1 MFFGKS
7 ISFVIMMGISGQ
19 LTSSLSFI
27 HTLWIYMLQVFGMY
41 CVMLDLVVGLL
52 CYWHQWIGNHTSNVW
67 NLIPSCLMLIVWL
80 EWKYYSFEDTEK
92 MLEELF
98 VLCQHS
104 LFDWSHCWD
113 FINCSSLLEFM
124 HSLRIISGFLSSYC
138 CCCCCCF
145 FFFFF
150 PIVHHH
156 NQLVFFLLFSL
167 IIFLLITCK
176 KKMRHAWG
184 SCYKWDWVEC

>member
-1 MFFGKS
+1 
-7 ISFVIMMGISGQ
+7 
-19 LTSSLSFI
+19 
-27 HTLWIYMLQVFGMY
+27 MLQVFSMY

-124 HSLRIISGFLSSYC
+124 HSLRIISGFLASYC

-145 FFFFF
+145 FFFF
-150 PIVHHH
+150 PIVHNK

-176 KKMRHAWG
+176 KKNETCMG
-184 SCYKWDWVEC
+184 KLLQVGLS

>member
-1 MFFGKS
+1 MDLYA
-7 ISFVIMMGISGQ
+7 SG
-19 LTSSLSFI
+19 
-27 HTLWIYMLQVFGMY
+27 LWHVLGHVRLGGGFT
-41 CVMLDLVVGLL
+41 C
-52 CYWHQWIGNHTSNVW
+52 CWHQWIGNHTSNVW

-80 EWKYYSFEDTEK
+80 ECKYYSFEDTKK

-104 LFDWSHCWD
+104 PFDWSRCWD
-113 FINCSSLLEFM
+113 FINFFSLPEFM

-138 CCCCCCF
+138 CCCCCF
-145 FFFFF
+145 FFFLFF

-156 NQLVFFLLFSL
+156 DQLVFFLLFSL

-176 KKMRHAWG
+176 KKNETCMGKLLQVGLSWMLVVLIENGR
-184 SCYKWDWVEC
+184 KWEGGGGGFRIL

>member
-145 FFFFF
+145 FFFF

-184 SCYKWDWVEC
+184 SCYKWD